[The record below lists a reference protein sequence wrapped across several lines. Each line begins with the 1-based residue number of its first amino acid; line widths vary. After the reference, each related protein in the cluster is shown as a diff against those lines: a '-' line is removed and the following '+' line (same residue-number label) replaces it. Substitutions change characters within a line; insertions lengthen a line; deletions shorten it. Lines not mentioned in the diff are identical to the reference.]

1 MKKVALGVIACLL
14 IIVLFSGLFTLYIK
28 NMPVSQSIKLHVCG
42 SHAVPGMYHSDTKG
56 SDIEVIE
63 TDSEGRILF
72 EYSAPDVIRGGSIEN
87 YQTALVICQKYDDDY
102 VYFYEDI
109 CYLKQ
114 YDTDEAIDRLKE
126 QNDWGKA
133 LDESK
138 CSRRPI
144 LITFDLVAYTDET
157 IPYDQVRNL
166 AKIIKCLSD
175 DQIQDMGLLDVDHMG
190 GVLYYL
196 KYTDGENTEK
206 CFVLVNQNG
215 KIAVLSIENDVVSPD
230 GLAQFK
236 KENGW
241 AYRY

>member
-1 MKKVALGVIACLL
+1 MKHRSLIARSRIL
-14 IIVLFSGLFTLYIK
+14 ILVLVLCCICSCTPNL
-28 NMPVSQSIKLHVCG
+28 PVSEAIKLQLCG
-42 SHAVPGMYHSDTKG
+42 AHAVPGMYNSDMKSG
-56 SDIEVIE
+56 GINILD

-72 EYSAPDVIRGGSIEN
+72 EYSARDVIGGEHLEE
-87 YQTALVICQKYDDDY
+87 YRTVLVICQKYDDDY

-144 LITFDLVAYTDET
+144 LLTFDLFAYTEEN
-157 IPYDQVRNL
+157 IPYEQVKKSVMVAISL
-166 AKIIKCLSD
+166 QE
-175 DQIQDMGLLDVDHMG
+175 DQIQELCLLDVDTRG

-196 KYTDGENTEK
+196 CYDADSIREKYL
-206 CFVLVNQNG
+206 VLVTWYGNTY
-215 KIAVLSIENDVVSPD
+215 LHPIENDEVDPVA
-230 GLAQFK
+230 LAQFK
-236 KENGW
+236 KDSGW
-241 AYRY
+241 VY